1 QPAAPRRRVRSVARR
16 AGSRDAPR
24 LTRGAIPIRGTR
36 AWPIRVMTIGVGELA
51 ARNADTLS
59 RALKNARRE
68 LQGIDADDERR
79 RRADA
84 LALVEGYTLLLR
96 QPVPGVDEVGTTY
109 SFKLVL
115 PDGRWWVDEK
125 ELPAPPSEGDV
136 VEF

>member
-1 QPAAPRRRVRSVARR
+1 
-16 AGSRDAPR
+16 
-24 LTRGAIPIRGTR
+24 
-36 AWPIRVMTIGVGELA
+36 MTIGVGELA

-96 QPVPGVDEVGTTY
+96 QPVPGVDEVGATY
-109 SFKLVL
+109 SFKLV
-115 PDGRWWVDEK
+115 PQ
-125 ELPAPPSEGDV
+125 
-136 VEF
+136 